1 MTIREFYKSHY
12 DLELTRKTDLTS
24 ALTVPVGILS
34 LLIGGLIIMAKELHV
49 PLSST
54 EKTVAVAIAA
64 SAISLVVSTY
74 FLVRSLYNFAY
85 GYIATPLEIQQ
96 YQADLIAFHEGA
108 GMSSP
113 DAKKTAEEEALDYVD
128 SEYAKYADRNSKNN
142 DIKSTFLH
150 RANSAMI
157 AAVVFAGVAG
167 VAYVYNSVVMPAQV
181 PKVEVTNIKE
191 ASPVINVQPL
201 QAATAPSPPAPAR
214 PNPPPGRVIREHQ
227 VPPRPPAPPPSR

>member
-24 ALTVPVGILS
+24 ALSIPVGILS

-49 PLSST
+49 PLSFN
-54 EKTVAVAIAA
+54 EWIIAA
-64 SAISLVVSTY
+64 AISGSALALVVSTY

-96 YQADLIAFHEGA
+96 YQAGLVAFHEGA
-108 GMSSP
+108 GMLAP
-113 DAKKTAEEEALDYVD
+113 DAKKLAEEETLEYVD

-142 DIKSTFLH
+142 DIKSSFLH
-150 RANSAMI
+150 RANGAMI

-167 VAYVYNSVVMPAQV
+167 AAYVYNSVVQPAQV
-181 PKVEVTNIKE
+181 PKIEVTNLKE

-201 QAATAPSPPAPAR
+201 QAATAPPPPPPTR
-214 PNPPPGRVIREHQ
+214 PNPPPGRVIR
-227 VPPRPPAPPPSR
+227 